1 MLVKDKTQ
9 YSYRLHKS
17 LINFSTGELLSPIET
32 QNYFIVQIADNYYS
46 NSGSIKNHLQFCDV
60 EITYLNKNSLSCAS
74 NDVSFSLEKND
85 CFLSFKDEKHEL
97 LYKNN
102 TRFQTIAFNVKE
114 TSPCYP
120 ILLKLREMKRNLYK
134 NTYVESLIFEIINAI
149 YLEDSFYLQRC
160 DACITQLLFEFLQ
173 NNSNENNIKNLIKS
187 KDLLPDVAL
196 YIDENFLKITS
207 LEQISEVFN
216 YSYNY
221 LCRIFKQQFGS
232 SMQDYLLSKKMNFAK
247 ELLEKGKSTTD
258 VSYILNYSSPYNFS
272 RAYKNFY
279 GFSPTLKT
287 KLKKNKNNA

>member
-1 MLVKDKTQ
+1 MLVRDKTQ
-9 YSYRLHKS
+9 FSYRLHRS

-32 QNYFIVQIADNYYS
+32 QNYFIVQVADNYYQ
-46 NSGSIKNHLQFCDV
+46 NSGTIKNHLQFCDI
-60 EITYLNKNSLSCAS
+60 EITYLNKNYLSCTS
-74 NDVSFSLEKND
+74 KDIIFSLEKND

-97 LYKNN
+97 SYKNN

-120 ILLKLREMKRNLYK
+120 ILSKLREINRNLYK
-134 NTYVESLIFEIINAI
+134 NTYVESLIFEIISAI

-160 DACITQLLFEFLQ
+160 DACITQLLIAFSQ
-173 NNSNENNIKNLIKS
+173 NNSNENNINNLIKS

-216 YSYNY
+216 YSHNY
-221 LCRIFKQQFGS
+221 LCRIFKQQFRC
-232 SMQDYLLSKKMNFAK
+232 SMQEYILSKKMNYAK
-247 ELLEKGKSTTD
+247 ELLKKGKSITD

-279 GFSPTLKT
+279 GFSPTQKT
-287 KLKKNKNNA
+287 KLSKN